1 MAEHSQ
7 HSPFPPDMWVFPDKP
22 GISAD
27 VEEKRRTLP
36 SLYRTALIVTGVL
49 CHPRRGRFHLP
60 GCPPTGFSQHGPWG
74 YYAAMFSFVFLVT
87 GLGPPL
93 RHRLPHHQEPLA
105 QAHLP
110 DSRASSPS
118 SASSTSSSTS
128 PSSTPCRPS
137 TNNPNFGPGVH
148 GELAIRRTLWMEVPI
163 GAPHWWNL
171 LGIIALALCSL
182 AILWLSAVPD
192 MAESRQTATGF
203 RGALYRMLS
212 GHWFGTK
219 RQWFY
224 QKASLAILG
233 ALYFMMLIFV
243 QFLIVS
249 DFAMSLIPG
258 WKDSILPPL
267 YTITGFQSALSLTL
281 IIAFIMRRKGGY
293 GAAEPTSENPPS
305 AEEAGAA
312 TLTRGYIGISPFWS
326 ASKVQLGLTLL
337 WTYHLFAFFI
347 TMWYGRLEVE
357 QNLIKYLIFES
368 YTGIFWANVILIFFI
383 PFFMPSSGTP
393 SAKAT
398 GDPPS
403 PASPSSA
410 ATSSSSSACS
420 SPPST
425 PATSTTSA
433 SAGSRP
439 PSSPTPGTYSSSSE
453 ASPWPPSSTSSPP
466 ASSPS
471 SPSGRSRRAPSTSPR
486 TASSAASTWSSP
498 NPSKPAARPTIAPK

>member
-36 SLYRTALIVTGVL
+36 SLYRTALIVSGVL
-49 CHPRRGRFHLP
+49 AVLGVVGFVLRVS
-60 GCPPTGFSQHGPWG
+60 TDGFSQHGPWG

-87 GLGPPL
+87 GSAPLFAIAFRITKNHWRRPISRIAELFAVLGILNVILYIPLIYALPPI
-93 RHRLPHHQEPLA
+93 
-105 QAHLP
+105 
-110 DSRASSPS
+110 
-118 SASSTSSSTS
+118 
-128 PSSTPCRPS
+128 
-137 TNNPNFGPGVH
+137 NNPSFGPGSH
-148 GELAIRRTLWMEVPI
+148 GELEIRRTLWMEVPI

-171 LGIIALALCSL
+171 LGIVSLALCSL

-219 RQWFY
+219 RQWIF

-281 IIAFIMRRKGGY
+281 IIAFLMRRKGGY
-293 GAAEPTSENPPS
+293 DN
-305 AEEAGAA
+305 
-312 TLTRGYIGISPFWS
+312 YIGRSPFWS

-383 PFFMPSSGTP
+383 PFFMLIWNPLRKSDWGPSLAGLSILCGNLLFQLRMFVAAFNSGDIYDLGL
-393 SAKAT
+393 SRV
-398 GDPPS
+398 PP
-403 PASPSSA
+403 PMFPDQWDVLIVIGGIALA
-410 ATSSSSSACS
+410 AFI
-420 SPPST
+420 
-425 PATSTTSA
+425 
-433 SAGSRP
+433 
-439 PSSPTPGTYSSSSE
+439 YLV
-453 ASPWPPSSTSSPP
+453 
-466 ASSPS
+466 
-471 SPSGRSRRAPSTSPR
+471 
-486 TASSAASTWSSP
+486 
-498 NPSKPAARPTIAPK
+498 AARLLPLISLWEVKEGALYQTKDRLFRGEYMVLAKPE

>member
-7 HSPFPPDMWVFPDKP
+7 HSPFPPDMWVFPEKP

-27 VEEKRRTLP
+27 VAEKRRTLP
-36 SLYRTALIVTGVL
+36 ALYRTALIVTGVL
-49 CHPRRGRFHLP
+49 AVLGVV
-60 GCPPTGFSQHGPWG
+60 GFVLRVSTDGFAAHGPWG

-87 GLGPPL
+87 GSAPLFAIAFRITKNHWRRPISRIAELFAVLGVLNVILYIPLIYALPPI
-93 RHRLPHHQEPLA
+93 
-105 QAHLP
+105 
-110 DSRASSPS
+110 
-118 SASSTSSSTS
+118 
-128 PSSTPCRPS
+128 
-137 TNNPNFGPGVH
+137 NNPAFGPGSH
-148 GELAIRRTLWMEVPI
+148 GELEIRRTLWMEVPI

-192 MAESRQTATGF
+192 MAESRGTATGF
-203 RGALYRMLS
+203 RGALYRALS

-249 DFAMSLIPG
+249 DFAMSLVPG

-267 YTITGFQSALSLTL
+267 YTITGFQSAISLTL
-281 IIAFIMRRKGGY
+281 IIAFIMKRKGGY
-293 GAAEPTSENPPS
+293 DN
-305 AEEAGAA
+305 
-312 TLTRGYIGISPFWS
+312 YIGRSPFWS

-383 PFFMPSSGTP
+383 PFFMLIWNPLRKSDWGPSLAGLSILCGNLLFHLRMFVAAFNSGDIYALGL
-393 SAKAT
+393 SRV
-398 GDPPS
+398 PP
-403 PASPSSA
+403 PVFPDLWDIFIVIGGIALA
-410 ATSSSSSACS
+410 AFI
-420 SPPST
+420 
-425 PATSTTSA
+425 
-433 SAGSRP
+433 
-439 PSSPTPGTYSSSSE
+439 YLI
-453 ASPWPPSSTSSPP
+453 
-466 ASSPS
+466 
-471 SPSGRSRRAPSTSPR
+471 
-486 TASSAASTWSSP
+486 
-498 NPSKPAARPTIAPK
+498 AARVIPLISLWEVKEGALYQTKDRLFRGEYMILAKPE

>member
-49 CHPRRGRFHLP
+49 AILGVVGFILRVS
-60 GCPPTGFSQHGPWG
+60 TDGFSAHGPWG

-87 GLGPPL
+87 GSAPLFAIAFRITKNHWRRPISRIAELFAVLGILNVILYIPLIYALPPI
-93 RHRLPHHQEPLA
+93 
-105 QAHLP
+105 
-110 DSRASSPS
+110 
-118 SASSTSSSTS
+118 
-128 PSSTPCRPS
+128 
-137 TNNPNFGPGVH
+137 NNPAFGPGAAPH

-219 RQWFY
+219 RQWIF

-281 IIAFIMRRKGGY
+281 IIAFLMRRKGGY
-293 GAAEPTSENPPS
+293 DN
-305 AEEAGAA
+305 
-312 TLTRGYIGISPFWS
+312 YIGRSPFWS

-383 PFFMPSSGTP
+383 PFFMLIWNPLRKSDWGPSLAGLSILCGNLLFQLRMFVAAFNSGDIYDLGL
-393 SAKAT
+393 SRV
-398 GDPPS
+398 PP
-403 PASPSSA
+403 PVFPDIWDIFIVVGGIALA
-410 ATSSSSSACS
+410 AFI
-420 SPPST
+420 
-425 PATSTTSA
+425 
-433 SAGSRP
+433 
-439 PSSPTPGTYSSSSE
+439 YLV
-453 ASPWPPSSTSSPP
+453 
-466 ASSPS
+466 
-471 SPSGRSRRAPSTSPR
+471 
-486 TASSAASTWSSP
+486 
-498 NPSKPAARPTIAPK
+498 AARILPLISLWEVKEGALYQSKDRLFRGEYMVLAKPE